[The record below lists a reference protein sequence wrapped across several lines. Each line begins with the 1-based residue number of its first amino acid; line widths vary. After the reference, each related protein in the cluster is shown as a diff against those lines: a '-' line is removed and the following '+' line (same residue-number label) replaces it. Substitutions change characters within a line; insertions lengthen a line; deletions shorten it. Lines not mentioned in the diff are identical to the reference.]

1 MGNNRLYCTN
11 VLRNWFNLNIY
22 LRIMN
27 TIIKLIKNSVNKID
41 IDNQL
46 IPLILINVNQL
57 ALKL

>member
-27 TIIKLIKNSVNKID
+27 TIKLIKNSVNKID

>member
-1 MGNNRLYCTN
+1 MGNDRLYCTN

-27 TIIKLIKNSVNKID
+27 TIKLIKNSVNKID